1 MDYNEYASQIALV
14 SVQFESKRKPGTFTQ
29 KEYTYIADVPLSVG
43 DVVKAPTKSGES
55 IARVSRT
62 NVPLS
67 ELQCRVGELR
77 HISEVATPGGDMFSG
92 FYDGPS
98 TEDFV
103 VLPDDTAAPSD
114 PVSVP
119 ETALT
124 VHSTPAQEMPPRE
137 LIVIKQLPVIEE
149 HLLTVKQEVQ
159 AKVAEAVSMV
169 CCDDTLTAV
178 KAMRAELRK
187 EFEGYEDQR
196 KQVHDAIEAPYKQ
209 FNEVYKD
216 CVSNIFNQ
224 ADADLKGKID
234 TTESGMKNACLD
246 AVKAFFD
253 ELIIAKHLE
262 WLPFEKA
269 GIKVSLTDAKLKT
282 QPPEKLTKQI
292 TQFVERV
299 ALDVERISNHSD
311 AAEIM
316 VEYRQSLDAMGAI
329 DAVTVR
335 HRRIAEAQAAEAA
348 RREAVK
354 ADTAAAHRVQQFAP
368 TPPPVPAPVPRPVQQ
383 AAKPAKDP
391 NEIIPAQFTII
402 GTDAALAVLN
412 FFLHPNDNLRLQF
425 TVSDTRSHL
434 LEMRQFL
441 IDNGFRFE

>member
-55 IARVSRT
+55 TARVSRT

-124 VHSTPAQEMPPRE
+124 VQSAPAQEMPPRE
-137 LIVIKQLPVIEE
+137 LIVIRQLPVIEE

-178 KAMRAELRK
+178 KAVRAELNK
-187 EFEGYEDQR
+187 EFAGWEDKR
-196 KQVHDAIEAPYKQ
+196 KQVKEAIEAPYKQ
-209 FNEVYKD
+209 FHEVYKD
-216 CVSNIFNQ
+216 CVSDIFNQ
-224 ADADLKGKID
+224 ADTELRDKINA
-234 TTESGMKNACLD
+234 TESGMKNACLD
-246 AVKAFFD
+246 AVKAFFT
-253 ELIIAKHLE
+253 ELTIAKHLE

-282 QPPEKLTKQI
+282 QPPEKLTKQV

-299 ALDVERISNHSD
+299 AQDVDGIQTLPD

-316 VEYRQSLDAMGAI
+316 AEYRQSLDATGAI
-329 DAVTVR
+329 KAVNVR
-335 HRRIAEAQAAEAA
+335 HQRIEKARADEAA

-354 ADTAAAHRVQQFAP
+354 ADTAAAQYVQQYAP

-391 NEIIPAQFTII
+391 NEI
-402 GTDAALAVLN
+402 
-412 FFLHPNDNLRLQF
+412 LRLTF
-425 TVSDTRSHL
+425 TVTGPRSKLVL
-434 LEMRQFL
+434 LKKFL
-441 IDNGFRFE
+441 DDNGYEYK